1 MPELPE
7 VETVRAGL
15 AAHIIGQTI
24 HGVDVNLPR
33 LIKNASVREFAA
45 ALTKQTIQAVSRR
58 GKYITIHLTGTQ
70 DVLVHLRMTG
80 SLIYEGGEHVP
91 IRGEHIAMPLD
102 KGWLLYGDVRTFGC
116 LWLIPKEGPT
126 GIKGYDTLGPDG
138 ISPDFTTA
146 YLWNALQTSKRAIK
160 PFLLDQTIV
169 AGLGNI
175 YVDEA
180 LFLAKIR
187 PSRRCNR
194 IGKESATR
202 LHDAIVT
209 VLRRG
214 LMHGG
219 TTIRDFVN
227 GNGREGENQH
237 FLAVYGKEGTPCPV
251 CGTTIV
257 YTKLGGRGTH
267 YCPRCQ
273 H

>member
-7 VETVRAGL
+7 VETVRASL
-15 AAHIIGQTI
+15 VAHVIGQTI

-33 LIKNASVREFAA
+33 LLKNATVPDFTA
-45 ALTKQTIQAVSRR
+45 ALVGQTITAVSRR
-58 GKYITIHLTGTQ
+58 GKYLTIHLTGNC

-80 SLIYEGGEHVP
+80 SLVYEDGDHRP
-91 IRGEHIAMPLD
+91 IRGEHITMPLD
-102 KGWLLYGDVRTFGC
+102 RGWLLYGDVRTFGC

-126 GIKGYDTLGPDG
+126 GITGYDTLGPDG
-138 ISPDFTTA
+138 ISPEFTTD
-146 YLWNALQTSKRAIK
+146 YFLRKLKTSSRAIK

-180 LFLAKIR
+180 LFLARIR

-194 IGKESATR
+194 IGKESAAR

-209 VLRRG
+209 VLQRG
-214 LMHGG
+214 LTHGG
-219 TTIRDFVN
+219 TTIRDFVDAT
-227 GNGREGENQH
+227 GQEGENQH
-237 FLAVYGKEGTPCPV
+237 FLCVYGKEGTPCPV

-273 H
+273 K